1 MTEGIILLS
10 ELADRITSHFHCS
23 RCWKYTIVVISCVLF
38 EIWITAW
45 KNFFALKACM
55 SNLCFNPCAT
65 CLCGPWYL
73 LHLLHLL
80 SSYKRCPGPTPTLWS
95 DNRAKTCR
103 FIMYHSLCLL
113 GLRNLG
119 SIDREGQPDFNVI
132 KHINHRSCQDAVCG
146 FKEFNRKPLTFQ
158 LKEIHNSSTGQSCVT
173 YLVICHMGG
182 TWEYGP

>member
-1 MTEGIILLS
+1 
-10 ELADRITSHFHCS
+10 
-23 RCWKYTIVVISCVLF
+23 
-38 EIWITAW
+38 
-45 KNFFALKACM
+45 
-55 SNLCFNPCAT
+55 
-65 CLCGPWYL
+65 
-73 LHLLHLL
+73 
-80 SSYKRCPGPTPTLWS
+80 
-95 DNRAKTCR
+95 
-103 FIMYHSLCLL
+103 MYHSLCLL

-182 TWEYGP
+182 T